1 MTKDTTNLNKRKS
14 TFFTSG
20 LKMLL
25 RQKTL
30 FKLITDECGVIEPG
44 KFFVSLPGQCGIHD
58 TPLLGSELFQMVSS
72 GLLTIDQYVGIDRE
86 LSIIKANKRVAPAA
100 HWHPGTW
107 SSLIEPILTMYPA
120 QVIHLDTCS
129 THKTNLPEL
138 IKTLK
143 VVNKLYASEKVVIC
157 YNGVSSF
164 RQWKSLLEDDVKN
177 NALFSQLIADGNWD
191 IKDFVSYTSN
201 ATTMTVM
208 PLVKRVV
215 ASEPQSTPLEDC
227 IDDKEAETNQ
237 SAT

>member
-58 TPLLGSELFQMVSS
+58 TPLLGSEIFQLINS

-86 LSIIKANKRVAPAA
+86 PSIIKANKRVAGAA
-100 HWHPGTW
+100 HWHLGTW
-107 SSLIEPILTMYPA
+107 SALIEPVLTKYRA

-143 VVNKLYASEKVVIC
+143 VVNKLYASDKVVIC

-177 NALFSQLIADGNWD
+177 NVLFSQLIAEGNWE

-208 PLVKRVV
+208 PLVKHVV
-215 ASEPQSTPLEDC
+215 LNEPVSTTSEDLFDE
-227 IDDKEAETNQ
+227 ET
-237 SAT
+237 